1 MPASIRA
8 SWSCA
13 AALVLVLAA
22 CATQPAASDVGDSPA
37 TSATT
42 PVAGTQDG
50 GDRAAIERLKVDARA
65 IARTTGCGPAGQCA
79 SIGLGVRACGGPS
92 EYVVYCPAST
102 DTAALRRKVAE
113 VERAERAFNEKY
125 GLASTCEFR
134 MPPTLEVSG
143 GSCRAV
149 APNTVPPAP

>member
-1 MPASIRA
+1 MPASIRT

-13 AALVLVLAA
+13 AAALALVLAA
-22 CATQPAASDVGDSPA
+22 CATQPAASDVGD
-37 TSATT
+37 T
-42 PVAGTQDG
+42 PVASASTPAAGTQD

-65 IARTTGCGPAGQCA
+65 IARTTGCGSAAQCA

-113 VERAERAFNEKY
+113 VDRAERAFNEKY

-149 APNTVPPAP
+149 APNTVPRTP